1 MAATQTKDSLR
12 SLTKDFKQR
21 SKAAGDA
28 RQEFYD
34 TVNWSD
40 AFLLAIML
48 GFSILGNIYP
58 PQRRQDLVIGLVLFI
73 SCFLVY
79 LCMKGLASGRGE
91 GQEPEASECEAEA
104 IGGLKRLGVM
114 LNTWM
119 DEIHFAP
126 PSRNLE

>member
-79 LCMKGLASGRGE
+79 LCMKAGE
-91 GQEPEASECEAEA
+91 KARSPKRRKAAKPKQE
-104 IGGLKRLGVM
+104 
-114 LNTWM
+114 
-119 DEIHFAP
+119 D
-126 PSRNLE
+126 